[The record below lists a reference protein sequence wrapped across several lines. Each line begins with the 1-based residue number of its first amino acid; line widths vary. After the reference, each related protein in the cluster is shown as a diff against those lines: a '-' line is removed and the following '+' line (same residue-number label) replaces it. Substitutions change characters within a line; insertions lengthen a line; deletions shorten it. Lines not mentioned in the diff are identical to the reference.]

1 GKSKAVFDQGFA
13 DLADI
18 GFAQGGRARGH
29 DRRRIPRHLG
39 PVRPF
44 WREPTS
50 RRPPCD
56 SSPFDEMVDITD
68 DIERAKRFAGDHYL
82 DPAARIGLDY
92 HQVEATKRL
101 WAEAGRG
108 MFHFDPVMAAIP
120 EDYDGDYM
128 IEVVEPS
135 VDSLYNSFK
144 NGFRW
149 ARYALGL

>member
-1 GKSKAVFDQGFA
+1 
-13 DLADI
+13 
-18 GFAQGGRARGH
+18 
-29 DRRRIPRHLG
+29 
-39 PVRPF
+39 
-44 WREPTS
+44 
-50 RRPPCD
+50 
-56 SSPFDEMVDITD
+56 MVDITD

-108 MFHFDPVMAAIP
+108 MVDFDAVMAAIP

-149 ARYALGL
+149 ARYALGLAKPRSRASARYTGQRGGPGAVLHTCCRAAPGWYNSVAAGVHAGQSHRVTALSAGHRSPK